1 MSEPVGLVDQRVPD
15 LPLRVGTYRRPS
27 TVTTLR
33 QRNRARVLTQ
43 IVLDGRTTR
52 ADIARECG
60 MSAAAATKIVAELTN
75 EGLVMETGSLS
86 SQGGRPIALIERR
99 PEGAY
104 LIGADVGERGVAVE
118 LFDFAMNRVDR
129 EFSGG
134 GATENPQTIAADIGR
149 ALAALRGRNPG
160 AWERLA
166 GVGLGLPGI
175 VESSPDGTQ
184 TLYAQ
189 SMGWPPVPIPQL
201 VDVSVPVLAENG
213 AKTLAKAE
221 QWMGAAKGIDHA
233 IVALLGRGVG
243 LGLISDGGLQR
254 GSAGSASEWGH
265 VVVERGGRKCRCGR
279 RGCIEAYLGAD
290 AMLAAWA
297 ERGGTFDGDGW
308 RAIGALLTSSDPG
321 AQAVVDEAVDVLGQ
335 GLGGLVNLTNP
346 QRVVIG
352 GWVGLRLMEH
362 LTPRIEAAVR
372 ENALDRPGSQFELL
386 PATFGGDTVAV
397 GAALLPLEAV
407 ISRGLAR

>member
-1 MSEPVGLVDQRVPD
+1 
-15 LPLRVGTYRRPS
+15 
-27 TVTTLR
+27 
-33 QRNRARVLTQ
+33 
-43 IVLDGRTTR
+43 
-52 ADIARECG
+52 
-60 MSAAAATKIVAELTN
+60 
-75 EGLVMETGSLS
+75 
-86 SQGGRPIALIERR
+86 
-99 PEGAY
+99 
-104 LIGADVGERGVAVE
+104 
-118 LFDFAMNRVDR
+118 
-129 EFSGG
+129 
-134 GATENPQTIAADIGR
+134 
-149 ALAALRGRNPG
+149 
-160 AWERLA
+160 
-166 GVGLGLPGI
+166 
-175 VESSPDGTQ
+175 
-184 TLYAQ
+184 
-189 SMGWPPVPIPQL
+189 MGWPPVPIPPL
-201 VDVSVPVLAENG
+201 VETAVPVLAENG

-265 VVVERGGRKCRCGR
+265 AVVERGGRKCRCGR

-321 AQAVVDEAVDVLGQ
+321 AQAVVDEVVDVLGQ

-362 LTPRIEAAVR
+362 LAPRIAAAVR
-372 ENALDRPGSQFELL
+372 ENALDRPGAQFELL